1 MTETI
6 TTQADAPVQH
16 GLKAHS
22 HGAGTY
28 RSTVVPDTSRA
39 QRRTSFD
46 VADFPL
52 PTGREEEWRFT
63 PLDLLRAALEER
75 PTDAGAVD
83 VEVDSAEGVDVGTLA
98 PGQAPP
104 ARGTMTV

>member
-6 TTQADAPVQH
+6 SSQADAPAQH

-28 RSTVVPDTSRA
+28 RSTVVPDASRGE
-39 QRRTSFD
+39 RRTSFD

-52 PTGREEEWRFT
+52 PTGRKKE
-63 PLDLLRAALEER
+63 
-75 PTDAGAVD
+75 
-83 VEVDSAEGVDVGTLA
+83 
-98 PGQAPP
+98 
-104 ARGTMTV
+104 